1 MNIKIT
7 YNWLREYLDT
17 DADAYELQKYLS
29 LCGASVEHVI
39 EVGSDWALDIE
50 ITSNR
55 IDMASVWG
63 VAQEAAAI
71 LPRFG
76 KKAHLRSNPLT
87 HTTSAIPK
95 AQHELPFTL
104 TVEDP
109 HLATCACAVV
119 MDELD
124 IHHTPAVMKE
134 RLEACDIRSINPVV
148 DITNYIMLAIGQ
160 PTHAFDY
167 DKIAEHS
174 LTIRAAQKGEQI
186 TTLDG
191 KSYTLPGGD
200 IVGVDGA
207 GTLTDLCGIM
217 GGKTSA
223 VDETTKRIVLFVQT
237 YNKRQIRTTSM
248 ATSARSTA
256 AAYFEKGLD
265 EERVEAAVA
274 LGEDLF
280 ADITSAKRAAIV
292 WAAKPE
298 PRPKTIQVTHTF
310 ITDRIGASIP
320 ADECAGILT
329 ALGFAVQL
337 QEDTLQITVPSWRK
351 HDIEI
356 PEDIVEEVAR
366 IYGYHNLPNIMSPPA
381 NVSEP
386 HEVEQILRLQ
396 MRIAHALKHLGLHES
411 INYSMISAEM
421 VSWLELDPASH
432 LELEDTMSE
441 DWKYMRISLLPS
453 LLANMKTN
461 FGMRKRLEFFEIAKV
476 YYPQE
481 NELPKEI
488 YKVAFATNTSFERA
502 KGIGEA
508 LLKELNIPNWNYSV
522 SDVAFF
528 STAQVDMRVGDCVLG
543 TIGMLKK
550 KNQLHAGIKEDV
562 YLASFD
568 LKALL
573 DYTSTIPHYQ
583 PINPYAAIKLDLTI
597 NSAGRT
603 YAQFTAA
610 IKKASSTVESVD
622 YLSSFEASVTVR
634 ITMTRHDRNMTE
646 KEAHEELLK
655 IQQVLQTPA

>member
-7 YNWLREYLDT
+7 YNWLREYIDT
-17 DADAYELQKYLS
+17 DADVHELQKYLS

-95 AQHELPFTL
+95 AAHELPFTL
-104 TVEDP
+104 TVDDP
-109 HLATCACAVV
+109 HLVTCACAVV
-119 MDELD
+119 LDELD

-134 RLEACDIRSINPVV
+134 RLEACDIRSINPIV

-167 DKIAEHS
+167 DKLANHT
-174 LTIRAAQKGEQI
+174 LTIRAAQQGEQI

-217 GGKTSA
+217 GGQASA
-223 VDETTKRIVLFVQT
+223 VDGNTKRVVLFVQT

-265 EERVEAAVA
+265 EERVEAALA

-280 ADITSAKRAAIV
+280 ADVLSAKRAAIV
-292 WAAKPE
+292 WAIKPE
-298 PRPKTIQVTHTF
+298 SAPKTIQVTHTF
-310 ITDRIGASIP
+310 ITDRIGTSIP
-320 ADECAGILT
+320 AEECAGILT
-329 ALGFAVQL
+329 ALGFGVEMQG
-337 QEDTLQITVPSWRK
+337 DTLHIHVPSWRK

-386 HEVEQILRLQ
+386 REIVHILHLQ
-396 MRIAHALKHLGLHES
+396 MRIAHLLKHLGFHES

-421 VSWLELDPASH
+421 VSWIELDPASH
-432 LELEDTMSE
+432 MELEATMSE
-441 DWKYMRISLLPS
+441 DWKYMRVSLLPS
-453 LLANMKTN
+453 LLANIKTN
-461 FGMRKRLEFFEIAKV
+461 YGMRKRLEFFEVAKV

-488 YKVAFATNTSFERA
+488 YKAALITNTSFERA

-508 LLKELNIPNWNYSV
+508 LMHELHIADWRYEL

-528 STAQVDMRVGDCVLG
+528 AAGSQVNMMVGDCVLG
-543 TIGMLKK
+543 TIGKLKA
-550 KNQLHAGIKEDV
+550 KNQERAGIKEEV
-562 YLASFD
+562 YMASFD
-568 LKALL
+568 VKALL
-573 DYTSTIPHYQ
+573 DFSSTIPQYT
-583 PINPYAAIKLDLTI
+583 PVNPYALIKLDLTI
-597 NSAGRT
+597 EKGHRT
-603 YAQFTAA
+603 YAQIVSV
-610 IKKASSTVESVD
+610 IKSTSSAVEDVE
-622 YLSSFEASVTVR
+622 YLSSFGSSITVR
-634 ITMTRHDRNMTE
+634 ISMTHRDGNMTE
-646 KEAHEELLK
+646 AEAQQELTAIESELK
-655 IQQVLQTPA
+655 KD